1 MSGKNSAEYKAFFCN
16 QAQIADTISDINGLN
31 DIIVAKLRAMK
42 IIGKTVRDSADIRG
56 PQVTERQR
64 VQPVLDA
71 VLIKIELNKDVY
83 YKFRDVLLSSEPG
96 LKKLLPQGVVCEN
109 CVCVCGCVFKF
120 TCQKKIRKKSE
131 LSYHVPCAKNYS

>member
-1 MSGKNSAEYKAFFCN
+1 MSGKNSAEYKAFFRN

-31 DIIVAKLRAMK
+31 DIIVAKLHAMK

-56 PQVTERQR
+56 PHVTERQR

-83 YKFRDVLLSSEPG
+83 YKFRDVLLSSN
-96 LKKLLPQGVVCEN
+96 QD
-109 CVCVCGCVFKF
+109 
-120 TCQKKIRKKSE
+120 
-131 LSYHVPCAKNYS
+131 

>member
-1 MSGKNSAEYKAFFCN
+1 MQLVTLSLSILSSTKVKMSGKNSAEYKAFFRN

-96 LKKLLPQGVVCEN
+96 LNKLLPKGAVCEN
-109 CVCVCGCVFKF
+109 CVCAYVYV
-120 TCQKKIRKKSE
+120 
-131 LSYHVPCAKNYS
+131 